1 MDGIMTV
8 FARSRG
14 MRRCATLLLLLTLTA
29 CAAPVEQVKV
39 FHKSVSD
46 FRITGDIL
54 IDELNESLKLQARE
68 KKRLNAVF
76 FPKDAAYFADGTDA
90 GIAASY
96 RKAMDALEAYAALL
110 LSLVDGSSAQA
121 VTSQMVQLS
130 QIVASTSQASH
141 ISVAT
146 LALSPAITHG
156 AQFYMN
162 QQARQFVAESATI
175 ILGLLSEMREKTPQ
189 MYTALYNLERR
200 TRPADEVA
208 ASVRKRVS
216 EFVIALDRM
225 SGLVTEI
232 RGAFAQGG
240 GDLSL
245 SAIVNLATALQ
256 GDLKALRKAM
266 ASPK

>member
-1 MDGIMTV
+1 MQTMTF
-8 FARSRG
+8 FARNYGLRN
-14 MRRCATLLLLLTLTA
+14 CAALLLLLTLAA

-46 FRITGDIL
+46 FRGTSDIL
-54 IDELNESLKLQARE
+54 IDELNEAIKLLD
-68 KKRLNAVF
+68 KPSYN
-76 FPKDAAYFADGTDA
+76 PKSAFSSTDSVYFADGTYA
-90 GIAASY
+90 GIAVTY

-121 VTSQMVQLS
+121 VTSQMIQLS

-162 QQARQFVAESATI
+162 QQARQFVAESAGKI
-175 ILGLLSEMREKTPQ
+175 IGLLSEMKARTPD
-189 MYTALYNLERR
+189 MYEYIYDLERR
-200 TRPADEVA
+200 TRPANEVEV
-208 ASVRKRVS
+208 SVRKRVS

-225 SGLVTEI
+225 SELVTEI